1 MPGWVDEAW
10 QEYTRRLR
18 APYALELREVAS
30 AHRAGAGEAAARQA
44 MAAESRSILALLD
57 AREYV
62 VPLDERGTEP
72 TTLELARWLQER
84 AQAGSNVSFVIGGA
98 DGLAPEVLAR
108 GNYRW
113 SLSRLTLP
121 HGMVR
126 VMLAEQIYRATT
138 VLAGHP
144 YHRA

>member
-1 MPGWVDEAW
+1 MPGWVDEAY
-10 QEYTRRLR
+10 QEYSRRLR
-18 APYALELREVAS
+18 APYALELRELGS
-30 AHRAGAGEAAARQA
+30 AHRSGSGEAAAQQA
-44 MAAESRSILALLD
+44 IDAEGRKILALLD
-57 AREYV
+57 EREYV

-84 AQAGSNVSFVIGGA
+84 AQAGSDVSFVIGGV
-98 DGLAPEVLAR
+98 DGLAPQVLAR